1 MSQGRKNMRPTVN
14 YATHTKRWTFSG
26 SATSAN
32 GDGDRHSV
40 QTQFERDSQ
49 NWRNWEALGQQM
61 ENARSTRNGGQKT
74 RICKT
79 CGMRPTPPTE
89 YEIYKKHKDGISCP
103 KFCPHDKA
111 DNREDAEECK
121 QYKDKCDTMNYN
133 EWRAWPLRQPDRR
146 SSRRRH
152 P

>member
-1 MSQGRKNMRPTVN
+1 MSQGRKNMLRPTVN

-26 SATSAN
+26 SGTSAN

-49 NWRNWEALGQQM
+49 NWTNWKALGQQM
-61 ENARSTRNGGQKT
+61 ENARSTRNSGHNT
-74 RICKT
+74 RICET
-79 CGMRPTPPTE
+79 CGLRPTSGK

-103 KFCPHDKA
+103 KFCPHDGA
-111 DNREDAEECK
+111 NSREDTKECNN
-121 QYKDKCDTMNYN
+121 YKKKCDTMQYP
-133 EWRAWPLRQPDRR
+133 EWRDWPLRQPDRR
-146 SSRRRH
+146 SSRRRR